1 MASLYNAK
9 VKSIDAENKIVVL
22 DLDTIHPDAMYFSNN
37 LAFAL
42 RLIHDAALG
51 DSPIAK
57 SFDAYCLFD
66 KNWLKDN
73 TKGYISKCELDEVRA
88 PEVTEIMND
97 GKESYWRGETSH
109 AHATMTIH
117 FTSHWWMK
125 HLNPKSNWKCT
136 AYPADVDFIDRAPID
151 PSHEGSDFSEDY
163 KNSGGW
169 VLVKSDTLRGAES
182 FWTEEMFIPIYTEK
196 SYRRIN
202 KLSGADLNKS
212 TLDALL
218 YKTVFS
224 LGRNGFKNFGVFV
237 PADENRYGIISFSK
251 GGYSGAY
258 YEIADLLTLGASEFN
273 INDSTKAVRFEV

>member
-97 GKESYWRGETSH
+97 GKESYWRGENKPRPCYNDDS
-109 AHATMTIH
+109 
-117 FTSHWWMK
+117 FY
-125 HLNPKSNWKCT
+125 KSL
-136 AYPADVDFIDRAPID
+136 VDETPESKVELEMYSLSCRRGFYRSCSID

-182 FWTEEMFIPIYTEK
+182 FWTEEMFYPDLHRKVIPTNQQAFR
-196 SYRRIN
+196 S
-202 KLSGADLNKS
+202 
-212 TLDALL
+212 
-218 YKTVFS
+218 
-224 LGRNGFKNFGVFV
+224 
-237 PADENRYGIISFSK
+237 
-251 GGYSGAY
+251 
-258 YEIADLLTLGASEFN
+258 
-273 INDSTKAVRFEV
+273 RFE